1 MRSQHPLGKH
11 SPLPAEVGGGAV
23 AGGGGGGPAQRG
35 AGEERWVP
43 RWGWSAT
50 SRESGGRK

>member
-11 SPLPAEVGGGAV
+11 SPLPAEV
-23 AGGGGGGPAQRG
+23 GGGGPAQRG